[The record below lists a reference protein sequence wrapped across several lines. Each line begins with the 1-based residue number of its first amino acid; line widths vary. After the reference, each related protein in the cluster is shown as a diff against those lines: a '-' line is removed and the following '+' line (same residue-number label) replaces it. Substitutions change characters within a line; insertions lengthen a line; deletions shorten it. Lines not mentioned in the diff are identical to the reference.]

1 MGTGVSLRPNQLASL
16 RGEEGWGWI
25 QRGRAVWVGKEEQ
38 DGVKFVMEKIR
49 WTFVDCSI

>member
-25 QRGRAVWVGKEEQ
+25 RGGRLCGWARRSRMGSNLLW
-38 DGVKFVMEKIR
+38 R
-49 WTFVDCSI
+49 RL